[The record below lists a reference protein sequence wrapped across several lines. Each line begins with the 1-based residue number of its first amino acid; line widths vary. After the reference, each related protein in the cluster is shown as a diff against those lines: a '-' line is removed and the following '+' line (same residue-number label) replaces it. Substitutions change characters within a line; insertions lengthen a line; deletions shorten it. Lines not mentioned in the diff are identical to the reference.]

1 MFVHLKIYT
10 LKSNPE
16 GIIIDGI
23 ILVHFQ
29 GKPFNIT
36 VYAPVTDAKE
46 AEVDWFCEDL
56 QHCLELT
63 HTHTHKVLFIITD
76 LNAKVGSQELPRITG
91 KFCLTVQNEAGKR
104 ITVLSREYADHSKHS
119 FPTTQEIILH
129 MDITRWPI
137 QKSDMFFAAEDRA
150 L

>member
-36 VYAPVTDAKE
+36 VIYVYAPMSDAKE
-46 AEVDWFCEDL
+46 AEVDWLCEDL

-63 HTHTHKVLFIITD
+63 PKKKKSPFHPNGFECKSRKSRVTQNNRQVLPYST
-76 LNAKVGSQELPRITG
+76 K
-91 KFCLTVQNEAGKR
+91 
-104 ITVLSREYADHSKHS
+104 
-119 FPTTQEIILH
+119 
-129 MDITRWPI
+129 
-137 QKSDMFFAAEDRA
+137 
-150 L
+150 

>member
-36 VYAPVTDAKE
+36 VIYVYAPVTDAKE
-46 AEVDWFCEDL
+46 AKVDWFCEDPTTL
-56 QHCLELT
+56 FRT
-63 HTHTHKVLFIITD
+63 NTNTHK
-76 LNAKVGSQELPRITG
+76 K
-91 KFCLTVQNEAGKR
+91 
-104 ITVLSREYADHSKHS
+104 S
-119 FPTTQEIILH
+119 F
-129 MDITRWPI
+129 
-137 QKSDMFFAAEDRA
+137 SS
-150 L
+150 